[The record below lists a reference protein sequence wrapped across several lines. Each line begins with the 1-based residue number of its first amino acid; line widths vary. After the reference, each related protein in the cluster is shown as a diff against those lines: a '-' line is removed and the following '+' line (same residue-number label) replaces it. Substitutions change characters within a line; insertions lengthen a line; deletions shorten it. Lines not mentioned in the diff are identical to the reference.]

1 VDQQQPSEPQPPRRV
16 RRPFSVWKAIGIGA
30 AIAAALAG
38 LGYVAFIA
46 WIAIAFSSY
55 GSNK

>member
-16 RRPFSVWKAIGIGA
+16 WRPSSVWKAIGIGA
-30 AIAAALAG
+30 AIAAALTG
-38 LGYVAFIA
+38 LGSVAFIA
-46 WIAIAFSSY
+46 WIAIAFSSH